1 MLFHL
6 FCEFADGSAKYLHL
20 RTSSSEEAYE
30 QAIRVHCASVVL
42 FIICNLD
49 PACKLLGLECSPKK
63 FAVNGS
69 EQKATSANDMTSSKF
84 VPFFS
89 PKKAKALAV
98 SITEA

>member
-20 RTSSSEEAYE
+20 CTSSSKEAYE
-30 QAIRVHCASVVL
+30 QAIQVHCASVVL

-49 PACKLLGLECSPKK
+49 PACELLGLDCSPRKI
-63 FAVNGS
+63 AADGDART
-69 EQKATSANDMTSSKF
+69 ATSTNDTTTSKF

-89 PKKAKALAV
+89 LKKAKALAI
-98 SITEA
+98 SITEN